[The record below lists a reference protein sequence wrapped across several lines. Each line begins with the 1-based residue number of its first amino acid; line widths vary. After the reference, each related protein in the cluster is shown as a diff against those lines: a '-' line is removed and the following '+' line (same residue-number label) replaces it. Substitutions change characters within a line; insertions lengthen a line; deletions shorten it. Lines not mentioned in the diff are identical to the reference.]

1 MIRLKNLKKSKKFND
16 LIFLYNNEINYKS
29 LKNCVLLL
37 TYIEKNIVIID
48 TKFQAILF
56 KSKYYE
62 KNDEELIK
70 YFFHR
75 NFEIQFY
82 PNLTKIYDI

>member
-1 MIRLKNLKKSKKFND
+1 MIKQTDLKKCKKFND
-16 LIFLYNNEINYKS
+16 LIFLYNNFINYKS
-29 LKNCVLLL
+29 LINCVILL
-37 TYIEKNIVIID
+37 TYANKNIVIID
-48 TKFQAILF
+48 TEFQAILF
-56 KSKYYE
+56 KSKHYE

-82 PNLTKIYDI
+82 PNLTRIHDI